1 MDRQRLISECER
13 RLADG
18 ENIEAAIKFLRDD
31 GCSKIQSISVLA
43 ESHGIGLAKA
53 KEAVHLS
60 STWHDFRSSDE
71 HFHDELEDAL
81 TSTNAQPAKGQVSD
95 ILRLLNS
102 SKVSPDRWRRRNH
115 VMYEFL
121 CYVNNLIGCE
131 LSENQ
136 DGSQIFIER
145 ARSFMLG
152 HTKSPETI
160 NETRDETREKYFDL
174 VRAYIQDI
182 EVKRAHKG
190 RSG

>member
-1 MDRQRLISECER
+1 
-13 RLADG
+13 
-18 ENIEAAIKFLRDD
+18 
-31 GCSKIQSISVLA
+31 
-43 ESHGIGLAKA
+43 
-53 KEAVHLS
+53 
-60 STWHDFRSSDE
+60 
-71 HFHDELEDAL
+71 
-81 TSTNAQPAKGQVSD
+81 
-95 ILRLLNS
+95 
-102 SKVSPDRWRRRNH
+102 
-115 VMYEFL
+115 MYEFL
-121 CYVNNLIGCE
+121 CCVNNLIGCE

-160 NETRDETREKYFDL
+160 NETREKYFDL